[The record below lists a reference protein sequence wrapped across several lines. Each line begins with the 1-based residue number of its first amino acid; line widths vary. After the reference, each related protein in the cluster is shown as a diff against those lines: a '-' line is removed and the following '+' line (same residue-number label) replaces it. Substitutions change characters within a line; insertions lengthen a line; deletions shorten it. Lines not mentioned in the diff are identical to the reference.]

1 MAKKHHR
8 RTDDLIDAL
17 VWMRRRESKF
27 ISAATDYRQV
37 DTDVI
42 SRLAVSAVKRLHQSV
57 TLCRRV
63 VHIGE
68 WTPTVNRCHDNVA
81 IWVAKRPQHKH
92 VRGFVYM
99 DLRPGAPCIRLMAHS
114 AVETEDGTLW
124 DITPHG
130 ASVNY
135 PFIRHL
141 GTDEEFELFGK
152 VRYFD
157 LPVRAW
163 MRRKKRKAAA
173 KRGREKGQQ
182 Q

>member
-1 MAKKHHR
+1 M
-8 RTDDLIDAL
+8 
-17 VWMRRRESKF
+17 
-27 ISAATDYRQV
+27 QV
-37 DTDVI
+37 DTDAI
-42 SRLAVSAVKRLHQSV
+42 SRLAISAVKRLHQSV

-68 WTPTVNRCHDNVA
+68 WTPSVNRCHDNVA

-130 ASVNY
+130 ASINY

-152 VRYFD
+152 VGYFD
-157 LPVRAW
+157 LPVTRGCGG
-163 MRRKKRKAAA
+163 R
-173 KRGREKGQQ
+173 RGRRRPNEGGKKDSGSKMVAGALAIFLGMGAR
-182 Q
+182 